1 MLDSLRCRCNQTPVS
16 NICEAV
22 PISLTW
28 VPYGLNK
35 LLEMHFEFP
44 FNLVGKSTTAF
55 LTGQSWHVL
64 KSQYTGGGSAEQG
77 VWCCFADGLNL
88 SLVLSVA
95 QARLDL
101 TNGI

>member
-35 LLEMHFEFP
+35 LLEMHFKFP

-77 VWCCFADGLNL
+77 VWGCFADGLNL

-95 QARLDL
+95 QARLHL
-101 TNGI
+101 TNRI

>member
-1 MLDSLRCRCNQTPVS
+1 MLNSLPCRCNQTPVS

-28 VPYGLNK
+28 VPYGR
-35 LLEMHFEFP
+35 MRFEFP
-44 FNLVGKSTTAF
+44 FNLVGKSTIAF
-55 LTGQSWHVL
+55 LAGQSWHVL

-77 VWCCFADGLNL
+77 VWRCFADGLNL
-88 SLVLSVA
+88 SLVLSVT
-95 QARLDL
+95 QARSDL